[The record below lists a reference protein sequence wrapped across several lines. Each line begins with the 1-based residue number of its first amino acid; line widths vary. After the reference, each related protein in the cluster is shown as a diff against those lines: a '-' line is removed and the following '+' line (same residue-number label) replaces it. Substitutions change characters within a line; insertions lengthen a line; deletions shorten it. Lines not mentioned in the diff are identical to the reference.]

1 MPQNKET
8 RVSKNSTFEEWRQ
21 STNRVSFDVGP
32 IESNDDLT
40 ADSLD
45 KETRL
50 TDQAKTVS
58 VISGAA
64 SSTNIDVG
72 ASAGWTGYNAFYS
85 VGANNTKGST
95 AYSSRNYV
103 VDASEIPDQKFAVA
117 DNGNVTLAPN
127 TKIFADNN
135 ITNAQNS
142 AGTDG
147 GMFLEANTFLENNT
161 LRGKTVTFSGTI
173 NADDLN
179 SRYSVKAFIKYLSAA
194 PNYNLIEEV
203 NAELTTS
210 NSFSISLDIPEGTVI
225 PQVGFL
231 VSGVNA
237 NAATT
242 SIANT
247 SIVIESLALAI
258 SAGASEIISD
268 AEEFIRDQSNGFNNV
283 GIRIDLAPDKKV
295 DMTAGHIIFTG
306 STGAPTDFVAGKN
319 IEQYTGNNSSNVREF
334 SAEIVSVVKSGS
346 NITKLL
352 ITNAVGVFN
361 PALLIGSA
369 DNYSTAAQ
377 QIAANKIVRQ
387 VTGLLDHGYVR
398 VYKTNS
404 GTTTKL
410 EQGIGIANGFH
421 LPRATFA
428 LPLLTGSTLPATYLE
443 GERIYQTSNN
453 AKETSSNVAFFSAKI
468 LIATTTANKYGLGAA
483 GGLILYDT
491 DGTFDPTKNI
501 RGATGDLS
509 DTNAVIG
516 NARYT
521 ATHNDCVLDNTF
533 SSIIRL
539 NTPAVTGD
547 SFSVEFASAVDAIVE
562 VQDDI
567 GKIEDIASNAVQAK
581 FGASAGQKSLVTSD
595 VVTTLNTLQDMVG
608 NSVLPTI
615 ANNAHLVPANITT
628 ISGLAKSVIDFIGD
642 TNLSD
647 ANLGATANTSST
659 LTDAITTI
667 KNFIGS
673 TDISDITTGENVTTT
688 IAQLHDEVGDVT
700 TLDATGTASAGGFD
714 TEVLTTALIELRT
727 LVCPGDIDDAAT
739 ALSANAGNAANFAA
753 TTNTDGV
760 IELQT
765 IIGDR
770 TGISTAD
777 LIGTAAATNT
787 IVGQINHIKAEIGTA
802 TLGTTAADDIA
813 SAINELETN
822 IRGTL
827 NNYTIDDNLNAEA
840 TYVRNNGIIDALND
854 LTTYIGNTAI
864 GGIGAATTITSAVNK
879 MHAELGDPDSL
890 NANPT
895 SLNVGT
901 TDGTGGFRNTTGASE
916 ATVVS
921 ALTELRQALLGNT
934 ANLAAVTNARIDTT
948 TQATIENALP
958 DLANLAGYSKTNII
972 DAILEIQDLMGDV
985 TSLTNATNDF
995 NTARITDSLVELKT
1009 ALVGT
1014 GDLTD
1019 TIATLDDDSTDFAGT
1034 NVVDAITE
1042 IQADLG
1048 QQSLLT
1054 ASPFHADLYTTTGSD
1069 VYASTDFQLAINGI
1083 TAAIGNADIGIA
1095 INSGSNETLTQ
1106 AIRQLRIDIGDVGDN
1121 GVNLAAATGYSATN
1135 LNSAIY
1141 EIQTDIGD
1149 VTNINNA
1156 TGYVATSAVTGITEI
1171 QGLIGNPVATAA
1183 NLGSINTRVQK
1194 DTSSSV
1200 AATETTI
1207 PMADTTGVVAGMT
1220 VLNIETGRTSS
1231 IAAGTKVTTVNADS
1245 IVVDTDVVSTINSGD
1260 TLRFDVS
1267 TVVNAI
1273 NAIDAR
1279 IGSEINATT
1288 MGTTA
1293 TTLVPAIKEITDE
1306 IGDVTAGNLGTTSST
1321 IVTSIKE
1328 LVDGTGAA
1336 TVTVKNTSGQQ
1347 PTGKLNRV
1355 SASAQTLI
1363 GDIDFN
1369 SPGAGAT
1376 NTTTFTFGANTVLDV
1391 SAGTL
1396 KMSSDAA
1403 GVFNV
1408 SSAFI
1413 NLQPSANT
1421 GAGLQVDR
1429 SGITGATIETGEDA
1443 IIQWI
1448 ESSVNTN
1455 NPASAHNTS
1464 DIAWHVKGLTSA
1476 TSPADYNK
1484 PNVDFQNA
1492 YRLFGIGTTNVA
1504 NSMSNVTVT
1513 WDATNH
1519 NFDVSLN
1526 DTTTDMTGGGT
1537 GSVGS
1542 GATAGLTAWGTTAK
1556 IPQIHVDRQGRIAGI
1571 AEVDMS
1577 DFLGTFNVLGDTGT
1591 QAVASGNNL
1600 KFVGTAGEIETAVTD
1615 VSGTR
1620 TVTIGLPN
1628 NVDVDGT
1635 FGVAGNVNLVSG
1647 NGASSV
1653 ITLGG
1658 SNTTTTVAGTLNIPG
1673 ILNVTGTN
1681 NSVTV
1686 SNTTITGDA
1695 LVLRTEDDGVPANS
1709 DTPKFVINRG
1719 FSTTVTTTQIVAGQR
1734 YKIVSGTGFTSIGA
1748 DNNIAGTVFTATG
1761 AGSSNTGTAK
1771 LQRNEAAI
1779 VWNEQYD
1786 QFLLTRGGDAGAV
1799 STNTQQGSII
1809 AQGDTIGSATK
1820 FTVVNNGTNADR
1832 SILFMETDGTSQLM
1846 RDGGL
1851 NYNPSTNVLK
1861 LLNGGIDAGQF
1872 QVTGN
1877 GSNQQVKI
1885 NSNTNAQPLEIS
1897 RLGGSTSQ
1905 VMKVGVTD
1913 TEVTFNYIEDTSSE
1927 GKNVFGKYRFLL
1939 NGNHDDADEVT
1950 DRSGL
1955 LIDKDQI
1962 TARGLSVTTNGMSVT
1977 GVSTLAGALTHTGFF
1992 TQERHDV
1999 DGSTVLGHELND
2011 RIIGAHFQSK
2021 VTTSGNKSVLQIEDR
2036 RSTAANDGAELY
2048 SSATKG
2054 IQHKIDGTYMSFL
2067 DFQASSGSNHQAILG
2082 GISHGTR
2089 KTYISGNGTTTT
2101 KIYNNTNNAT
2111 ASELV
2116 LETKA
2121 GGVIVNGNLDT
2132 DSADVTGDLTIGT
2145 FKTEAYGLSSLSPKS
2160 PVHIIKTVMAG
2171 TSNTLLTLETVQSDI
2186 TSTPNK
2192 QNIDFR
2198 TQDTNNGTNLARI
2211 SSAVVNDTDY
2221 GDNNEATSN
2230 LIFGVTQNGS
2240 YNERMIITGRGD
2252 VGIGTLNPAQK
2263 LDVAGTSKAHS
2274 FLVNRDDAAEI
2285 SIQQT
2290 TIPAGQ
2296 TTNSINKIKLSNN
2309 GEGDR
2314 VGLLQVQS
2322 KQLGETA
2329 GDVTTQA
2336 LFKARNGNTSYLQV
2350 IDQRDA
2356 NGSDWTFAHKRL
2368 EFGID
2373 TTRMSYIA
2381 QNLNE
2386 NYGLEIGSSGHGAA
2400 DAAFASQPWISMK
2413 KAASG
2418 NGPGAV
2424 ELYHGNAGTSTK
2436 KFETTTAGA
2445 NLTGDL
2451 TIPGTGRIFIGD
2463 HDYSNSAHGQAIA
2476 NAKLHIRSNDA
2487 NDAKLII
2494 EADADNNSEGA
2505 NAVIELWQ
2513 DGQRVGGRI
2522 ETTASNGV
2530 HATDSLDNS
2539 LLISAMNDVG
2549 GNQTH
2554 IQFATDGDAP
2564 QYGTAIGKVRM
2575 TIRDQGNVGIGVND
2589 PDEKLEVSG
2598 NVKLS
2603 GIIDQNGTGTNDF
2616 EGQIDCNKD
2625 VKTTASG
2632 KGFYAFGGGSD
2643 YLTMTHDGSGGHIT
2657 SSDKLEIETPIFE
2670 VRKGA
2675 GSEIMIKA
2683 VQDSSVTLYNNNVQR
2698 LVTTASGVR
2707 IGTDADDVATASY
2720 VDGTRFNPSNLEVN
2734 QITFDRGLNSN
2745 DAAYIRF
2752 VSTEAGV
2759 NNRSALDIKITDDVS
2774 DTVSVA
2780 DKIRM
2785 RMQSGAVNSGNE
2797 YSLVEISG
2805 KSNGSTRMDLTQSP
2819 GATSEVI
2826 ADTFTGDL
2834 VGNASTASTLSAT
2847 LTVAKGG
2854 TGATAFADK
2863 SVIISQD
2870 SGTDTLA
2877 AVTMS
2882 TNGQL
2887 LIGGTSGPAAATLTA
2902 GNGIDIT
2909 NGNGTITVTAE
2920 LATASN
2926 TGVAKFS
2933 TSNFL
2938 VSSGNVTIKDL
2949 GVATAEIAN
2958 DAVTFAKMQN
2968 VATDTIMGRT
2978 AAGTGDAKALSAAEA
2993 RGVLNVANGADNYG
3007 SWKLQVNSSTTTDI
3021 GTGET
3026 VNFAGSGAT
3035 SVSRAGNTINIAS
3048 SNTTYTAAGG
3058 GSSTSTNGIW
3068 ISGTTFKLG
3077 SDIRPFAS
3085 QAFGNSAGTKIKF
3098 STRYDASSPAIEM
3111 FTSLS
3116 SSAAFYLA
3124 PASKVYQVSDRSESP
3139 GSDYQG
3145 VIDDIYS
3152 VRVTKKTPTLSDEL
3166 SSKQY
3171 VDSKQ
3176 PKMAACTHSGSTAT
3190 DIKNCTVSRTAVG
3203 KYTVTL
3209 STDKGSGS
3217 FPHIVASLQND
3228 YSTGSLGGEN
3238 AMNPGLYSITARRN
3252 GSTTNSFLVEIVKLR
3267 SYNSHGGGNDNN
3279 DIALFVRDNVDIPW
3293 SCLIYNGEGD

>member
-85 VGANNTKGST
+85 VGPSDTKGST
-95 AYSSRNYV
+95 SYTSRNYV

-117 DNGNVTLAPN
+117 ANGNVTLAPN
-127 TKIFADNN
+127 TKIFADNS
-135 ITNAQNS
+135 ITNARNV

-210 NSFSISLDIPEGTVI
+210 NSFSIELDIPEGTVI

-237 NAATT
+237 NAATA
-242 SIANT
+242 SIADT

-295 DMTAGHIIFTG
+295 DMTAGYIIFTG

-369 DNYSTAAQ
+369 DNYSTTAQ
-377 QIAANKIVRQ
+377 QIAASKIVRQ

-410 EQGIGIANGFH
+410 QQGIGIANGFH

-509 DTNAVIG
+509 DINAVIG
-516 NARYT
+516 NVRYT

-567 GKIEDIASNAVQAK
+567 GKIEDLASNAVQAK
-581 FGASAGQKSLVTSD
+581 FGASTGQKSLVTSD

-647 ANLGATANTSST
+647 ANLGATTNTSST

-700 TLDATGTASAGGFD
+700 TLDATGTTSAGGFD

-739 ALSANAGNAANFAA
+739 ALSANVAPAANFAA
-753 TTNTDGV
+753 TTNTDGIV
-760 IELQT
+760 ELQT
-765 IIGDR
+765 IVGDR
-770 TGISTAD
+770 VGISIAD
-777 LIGTAAATNT
+777 LIGTAAATNN
-787 IVGQINHIKAEIGTA
+787 IVAQINHIKAEIGTA

-864 GGIGAATTITSAVNK
+864 NGIGSATTITSAVDK
-879 MHAELGDPDSL
+879 IHTELGDADSL
-890 NANPT
+890 NGNPT

-901 TDGTGGFRNTTGASE
+901 TDGTGGFKNATGGTD
-916 ATVVS
+916 ATIVS
-921 ALTELRQALLGNT
+921 ALTQLRQALVGDNEHLAVVGSRT
-934 ANLAAVTNARIDTT
+934 AATRDANLEFAKNDLNNAV
-948 TQATIENALP
+948 
-958 DLANLAGYSKTNII
+958 GFSKTNVI
-972 DAILEIQDLMGDV
+972 DAILEIQDLMGNV
-985 TSLTNATNDF
+985 TTLNNATNDF
-995 NTARITDSLVELKT
+995 NTNRITDSLIELKT

-1048 QQSLLT
+1048 QQSLLN

-1069 VYASTDFQLAINGI
+1069 VYASADFQLAINGI
-1083 TAAIGNADIGIA
+1083 TAAIGNADIGSA

-1106 AIRQLRIDIGDVGDN
+1106 AIRQLRIDIGDVGDS
-1121 GVNLAAATGYSATN
+1121 GVNLAAATGYSATD
-1135 LNSAIY
+1135 LKGAVL
-1141 EIQTDIGD
+1141 EIQGDIGD

-1194 DTSSSV
+1194 DTDSAV

-1207 PMADTTGVVAGMT
+1207 PMADTTGIVAGMT
-1220 VLNIETGRTSS
+1220 VLNIESGRTSS

-1293 TTLVPAIKEITDE
+1293 ATLVPAIKEITDE
-1306 IGDVTAGNLGTTSST
+1306 IGDVTAGNLGTTSSNLT
-1321 IVTSIKE
+1321 AAIKE
-1328 LVDGTGAA
+1328 VVDGSGAA
-1336 TVTVKNTSGQQ
+1336 TVTVKDTSGQQ
-1347 PTGKLNRV
+1347 PTGKLNKV

-1369 SPGAGAT
+1369 SPGSGAT
-1376 NTTTFTFGANTVLDV
+1376 NTTTLTFGTNTVLDV

-1448 ESSVNTN
+1448 ESSVSNN
-1455 NPASAHNTS
+1455 NPVSAHNQS

-1513 WDATNH
+1513 WDAANH

-1526 DTTTDMTGGGT
+1526 DTTTDMTGGGSGPA
-1537 GSVGS
+1537 GSS
-1542 GATAGLTAWGTTAK
+1542 ATAGLTAWGTTAK

-1577 DFLGTFNVLGDTGT
+1577 DFLGTFNVLGETGT

-1600 KFVGTAGEIETAVTD
+1600 KFVGTTNGTTTAVTD
-1615 VSGTR
+1615 ASGTR
-1620 TVTIGLPN
+1620 TVTIGLDNDVTISN
-1628 NVDVDGT
+1628 NLNVGNDFIINTDKFTVDGT
-1635 FGVAGNVNLVSG
+1635 TGDTTIAGALAVTGSITQSG
-1647 NGASSV
+1647 
-1653 ITLGG
+1653 GG
-1658 SNTTTTVAGTLNIPG
+1658 S
-1673 ILNVTGTN
+1673 
-1681 NSVTV
+1681 
-1686 SNTTITGDA
+1686 
-1695 LVLRTEDDGVPANS
+1695 
-1709 DTPKFVINRG
+1709 FG
-1719 FSTTVTTTQIVAGQR
+1719 FSTTSATVSSKSIILNALTTNPNVDIA
-1734 YKIVSGTGFTSIGA
+1734 
-1748 DNNIAGTVFTATG
+1748 AGTNQAYLPAAAFVAHRGFKTSTDVIAIVGALTKGKRYRVKQLNTGQAITG
-1761 AGSSNTGTAK
+1761 AEQTALKAIGGDLTDDLANNDIITAATTGAAALAAGSNIR
-1771 LQRNEAAI
+1771 L
-1779 VWNEQYD
+1779 NEQEPEAKIAWSESNS
-1786 QFLLTRGGDAGAV
+1786 QFVLYRGSDTAA
-1799 STNTQQGSII
+1799 GSII
-1809 AQGDTIGSATK
+1809 TQGDTMSASQVYSSTESDDAVDNRIPFLPAISGQLK
-1820 FTVVNNGTNADR
+1820 SDNGF
-1832 SILFMETDGTSQLM
+1832 L
-1846 RDGGL
+1846 
-1851 NYNPSTNVLK
+1851 YNSSTNVLK

-1885 NSNTNAQPLEIS
+1885 NSNSNAQPLEIS
-1897 RLGGSTSQ
+1897 RLGGSISQ

-1913 TEVTFNYIEDTSSE
+1913 NAATFNYIEDTSAE
-1927 GKNVFGKYRFLL
+1927 GKNNFGTYKFLL
-1939 NGNHDDADEVT
+1939 NGNHGDADEIT
-1950 DRSGL
+1950 DRLALS
-1955 LIDKDQI
+1955 IDKDRI
-1962 TARGLSVTTNGMSVT
+1962 TAQGLTVNTNGIAVT

-1999 DGSTVLGHELND
+1999 DGSTVLGHELNN

-2021 VTTSGNKSVLQIEDR
+2021 VTSSGNKSVLQIEDR
-2036 RSTAANDGAELY
+2036 RSTTANDGAELY

-2089 KTYISGNGTTTT
+2089 KTYISGNGTTAT

-2145 FKTEAYGLSSLSPKS
+2145 FKTEAYGLSSLAPRS

-2186 TSTPNK
+2186 ISTPNK

-2198 TQDTNNGTNLARI
+2198 TQDTNNATNLARI
-2211 SSAVVNDTDY
+2211 SSAVVNDDDY
-2221 GDNNEATSN
+2221 GENNEATSN
-2230 LIFGVTQNGS
+2230 LIFGVTQNGN
-2240 YNERMIITGRGD
+2240 YNERMIITGRGS

-2274 FLVNRDDAAEI
+2274 FIVNRDDAAEI

-2336 LFKARNGNTSYLQV
+2336 LFKARVGNTSYLQV

-2356 NGSDWTFAHKRL
+2356 NGSDWSFAHKRL

-2386 NYGLEIGSSGHGAA
+2386 NYGLEIGSSSHAGG
-2400 DAAFASQPWISMK
+2400 DAAFTPQPWVRFR

-2418 NGPGAV
+2418 GNGAGAV

-2476 NAKLHIRSNDA
+2476 RR
-2487 NDAKLII
+2487 
-2494 EADADNNSEGA
+2494 E
-2505 NAVIELWQ
+2505 
-2513 DGQRVGGRI
+2513 
-2522 ETTASNGV
+2522 
-2530 HATDSLDNS
+2530 
-2539 LLISAMNDVG
+2539 
-2549 GNQTH
+2549 
-2554 IQFATDGDAP
+2554 
-2564 QYGTAIGKVRM
+2564 
-2575 TIRDQGNVGIGVND
+2575 
-2589 PDEKLEVSG
+2589 
-2598 NVKLS
+2598 
-2603 GIIDQNGTGTNDF
+2603 
-2616 EGQIDCNKD
+2616 
-2625 VKTTASG
+2625 
-2632 KGFYAFGGGSD
+2632 
-2643 YLTMTHDGSGGHIT
+2643 
-2657 SSDKLEIETPIFE
+2657 
-2670 VRKGA
+2670 
-2675 GSEIMIKA
+2675 
-2683 VQDSSVTLYNNNVQR
+2683 
-2698 LVTTASGVR
+2698 
-2707 IGTDADDVATASY
+2707 ASY
-2720 VDGTRFNPSNLEVN
+2720 
-2734 QITFDRGLNSN
+2734 QI
-2745 DAAYIRF
+2745 
-2752 VSTEAGV
+2752 
-2759 NNRSALDIKITDDVS
+2759 
-2774 DTVSVA
+2774 
-2780 DKIRM
+2780 
-2785 RMQSGAVNSGNE
+2785 
-2797 YSLVEISG
+2797 
-2805 KSNGSTRMDLTQSP
+2805 
-2819 GATSEVI
+2819 
-2826 ADTFTGDL
+2826 
-2834 VGNASTASTLSAT
+2834 
-2847 LTVAKGG
+2847 
-2854 TGATAFADK
+2854 
-2863 SVIISQD
+2863 
-2870 SGTDTLA
+2870 
-2877 AVTMS
+2877 
-2882 TNGQL
+2882 
-2887 LIGGTSGPAAATLTA
+2887 
-2902 GNGIDIT
+2902 
-2909 NGNGTITVTAE
+2909 
-2920 LATASN
+2920 
-2926 TGVAKFS
+2926 
-2933 TSNFL
+2933 
-2938 VSSGNVTIKDL
+2938 
-2949 GVATAEIAN
+2949 
-2958 DAVTFAKMQN
+2958 
-2968 VATDTIMGRT
+2968 
-2978 AAGTGDAKALSAAEA
+2978 
-2993 RGVLNVANGADNYG
+2993 
-3007 SWKLQVNSSTTTDI
+3007 
-3021 GTGET
+3021 
-3026 VNFAGSGAT
+3026 
-3035 SVSRAGNTINIAS
+3035 
-3048 SNTTYTAAGG
+3048 
-3058 GSSTSTNGIW
+3058 
-3068 ISGTTFKLG
+3068 
-3077 SDIRPFAS
+3077 
-3085 QAFGNSAGTKIKF
+3085 
-3098 STRYDASSPAIEM
+3098 
-3111 FTSLS
+3111 
-3116 SSAAFYLA
+3116 
-3124 PASKVYQVSDRSESP
+3124 
-3139 GSDYQG
+3139 
-3145 VIDDIYS
+3145 
-3152 VRVTKKTPTLSDEL
+3152 
-3166 SSKQY
+3166 
-3171 VDSKQ
+3171 
-3176 PKMAACTHSGSTAT
+3176 
-3190 DIKNCTVSRTAVG
+3190 
-3203 KYTVTL
+3203 
-3209 STDKGSGS
+3209 
-3217 FPHIVASLQND
+3217 
-3228 YSTGSLGGEN
+3228 
-3238 AMNPGLYSITARRN
+3238 
-3252 GSTTNSFLVEIVKLR
+3252 
-3267 SYNSHGGGNDNN
+3267 
-3279 DIALFVRDNVDIPW
+3279 
-3293 SCLIYNGEGD
+3293 